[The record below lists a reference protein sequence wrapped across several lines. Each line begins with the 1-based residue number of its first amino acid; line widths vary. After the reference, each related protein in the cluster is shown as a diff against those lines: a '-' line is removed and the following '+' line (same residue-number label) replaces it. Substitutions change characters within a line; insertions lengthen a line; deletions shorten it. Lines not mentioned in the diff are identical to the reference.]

1 MNDRNQMILIAA
13 AGVVVILAGSVLLTE
28 REPRS
33 PSVRA
38 ATSTGLEAG
47 VPAEAEPRAAEPGRT
62 DQRIAALEAEV
73 RRLNERIDRLSRE
86 HDEPSRRPVEEEASA
101 PPPPPPRF
109 SSIFEATAQRLREL
123 VPDRF
128 ADLTAEELA
137 MLTELDLRGVEITG
151 EDLGLLAELTHLRRL
166 SLRGTAITDAG
177 LAFLPQGLE
186 SLDLRGT
193 SVTGAGLRLLRGGE
207 LEALSLT
214 HTAVRSE
221 ELGLLPPMPRLVTL
235 KLNSIALDE
244 AAIETIAAYRSVRHL
259 ELDSTGLTDQG
270 LRRLLLLNPELTRI
284 ELRDTAVSPEVLEEL
299 RAAYPGCELVTGSGG
314 PYGLPGDTPR

>member
-28 REPRS
+28 REPRA

-38 ATSTGLEAG
+38 ATSTGLEAR
-47 VPAEAEPRAAEPGRT
+47 VPAEAELLAVELRRKDE
-62 DQRIAALEAEV
+62 RIAALEAEV
-73 RRLNERIDRLSRE
+73 RRLSERVDRLSRE
-86 HDEPSRRPVEEEASA
+86 SAEPSRRRVEEEASS
-101 PPPPPPRF
+101 PPPPPRF
-109 SSIFEATAQRLREL
+109 STISEATAQRLREL

-128 ADLTAEELA
+128 GDLTAEELA
-137 MLTELDLRGVEITG
+137 MLTELDLHGVELTD
-151 EDLGLLAELTHLRRL
+151 EDLQPLAELTHLRRL

-177 LAFLPQGLE
+177 LAFLGPDLE

-193 SVTGAGLRLLRGGE
+193 AVTGAGLSLLRGGE
-207 LEALSLT
+207 LETLSLT

-244 AAIETIAAYRSVRHL
+244 AAIETIAGYRSVRHL
-259 ELDSTGLTDQG
+259 ELDSTGLTDGG
-270 LRRLLLLNPELTRI
+270 LRRLLQLNPELTRI
-284 ELRDTAVSPEVLEEL
+284 ELRDTAVSQEALEEL
-299 RAAYPGCELVTGSGG
+299 RAAYPECELVADSGG
-314 PYGLPGDTPR
+314 PSGLPFGTRR